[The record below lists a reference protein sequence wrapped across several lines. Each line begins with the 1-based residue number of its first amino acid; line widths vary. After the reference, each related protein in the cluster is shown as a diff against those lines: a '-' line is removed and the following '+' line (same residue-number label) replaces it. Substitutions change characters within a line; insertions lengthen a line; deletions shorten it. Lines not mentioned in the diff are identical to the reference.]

1 MCHDKVVFEVVVG
14 GNIGVGVMAM
24 RIISG
29 NIQCKMR
36 RNYPGKHMRR
46 SLHLHL
52 FVFLSLAGWLLAAA
66 GCAPSY
72 LTPKNQTVIAT
83 ASPTLER
90 IGTELPTNTAS
101 PTATLTATATI
112 TPTPEPTTTLTAG
125 PSLTPTQIPR
135 GTLTPTPLPIE
146 AGLFRVVFSLRNM
159 SPGLVNGIYPR
170 SGQRAIITGSY
181 GLLQVDIAS
190 GDVNELRT
198 PNRLLGIDASGR
210 AWLTPAN
217 GATITSWNGVQVN
230 AYDSM
235 DGWLLNARF
244 FDVPLGGSRLVNGRA
259 GEVWLATATDLR
271 YFDGERWRIF
281 GATESGLHRSRE
293 AYVHTALVLAVN
305 PNTGEAIAGACDWRG
320 EAMLTGSSVRRYDGQ
335 IWNDAGF
342 PLDTPCLTGLL
353 AAPDGAIYAA
363 GEGKIWR
370 IKGASGWEE
379 LALPRLPSGRYYG
392 LVEEL
397 TLDLEGRL
405 WPLIQLTDAD
415 GVIFEKVRL
424 RPQATGWEIARTLDR
439 LERQQLL
446 FLPGNRVWA
455 LEQSKIYALEASGE
469 WNEQASLDFRAGGS
483 DSEGGIWL
491 VTDVETSP
499 VIWRGAP

>member
-1 MCHDKVVFEVVVG
+1 
-14 GNIGVGVMAM
+14 
-24 RIISG
+24 
-29 NIQCKMR
+29 
-36 RNYPGKHMRR
+36 MRR

-52 FVFLSLAGWLLAAA
+52 FVFLSLTGWLLAAA
-66 GCAPSY
+66 GCASSGLP
-72 LTPKNQTVIAT
+72 LTPQNRTAT
-83 ASPTLER
+83 ATTSVTPEK
-90 IGTELPTNTAS
+90 ISTEQPTNTAS
-101 PTATLTATATI
+101 PTATRTSTATI
-112 TPTPEPTTTLTAG
+112 TSTPEPTTTPTAG

-181 GLLQVDIAS
+181 GLLQVDIGS

-198 PNRLLGIDASGR
+198 PNRLLGIDASGH

-217 GATITSWNGVQVN
+217 GAAITSWNGTQVT
-230 AYDSM
+230 AYDAT
-235 DGWLLNARF
+235 DGWLLNASF
-244 FDVPLGGSRLVNGRA
+244 FDAPLGGSRLVNGRA

-320 EAMLTGSSVRRYDGQ
+320 ATMLTGGSVRRYDGES
-335 IWNDAGF
+335 WSDAGF
-342 PLDTPCLTGLL
+342 PVDNPCLTGLQ
-353 AAPDGAIYAA
+353 AAPDGTIYAA
-363 GEGKIWR
+363 GDGKIWR
-370 IKGASGWEE
+370 IKGSSGWEE
-379 LALPRLPSGRYYG
+379 LTLPRLPSGRYYG

-397 TLDLEGRL
+397 ALDLEGQL
-405 WPLIQLTDAD
+405 WPLIQLTDVD
-415 GVIFEKVRL
+415 GVVFEKVRL
-424 RPQATGWEIARTLDR
+424 RPQATGWKIVGTLDR
-439 LERQQLL
+439 LQRQQLL

-455 LEQSKIYALEASGE
+455 LEQAKIYALEASGE
-469 WNEQASLDFRAGGS
+469 WSEQASLDFRSGGS